1 MCVVTPPKAGALA
14 GRGPARSNRRARGSC
29 STANCDSPP
38 RTRFARCPFHAG
50 QAWYGRR
57 TRRQG
62 HPCDLLAL
70 GTLALQNITEDPTLD
85 REPPRR
91 PKAALAGRRDACPTP
106 IPVRH
111 PTRQALSLAEL
122 NAVTESSAGKHPAL
136 SLELW
141 VVRTRLEQ
149 GLPPHV
155 QDLETLR
162 RVIQLLNLTSN
173 AEDSERQPEP
183 MG

>member
-1 MCVVTPPKAGALA
+1 MI
-14 GRGPARSNRRARGSC
+14 
-29 STANCDSPP
+29 
-38 RTRFARCPFHAG
+38 FWPF
-50 QAWYGRR
+50 
-57 TRRQG
+57 
-62 HPCDLLAL
+62 

-85 REPPRR
+85 CEPPRR

-122 NAVTESSAGKHPAL
+122 NAVTESSVGKDHPAL

-155 QDLETLR
+155 QDLATLQ
-162 RVIQLLNLTSN
+162 RVIQFLNLQGN
-173 AEDSERQPEP
+173 AEESECQSEP
-183 MG
+183 MN